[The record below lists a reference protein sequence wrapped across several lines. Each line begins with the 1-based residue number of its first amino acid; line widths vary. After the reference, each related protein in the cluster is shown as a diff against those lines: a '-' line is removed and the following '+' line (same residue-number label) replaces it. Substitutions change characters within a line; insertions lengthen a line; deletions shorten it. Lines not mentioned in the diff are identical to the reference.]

1 MYKYKDILFGLR
13 EEYLRNEAKLKQL
26 EEYVQKN
33 AKRDVRFF
41 LEKEDE
47 QTLVELYYSL
57 NKRNNI
63 IRAAIT
69 KLLGRDVSYEA
80 GKMAKTANGQYQPS
94 SQLFSMDETKK
105 EEVID
110 IVGELYSDPF
120 NSSFN
125 TVIENN
131 EQLINMD
138 RKLMIYP
145 DRIITYRRLDTE
157 HLSSVYDPKT
167 DTVTFRNN
175 KGKVTYDDMYDVL
188 DLEFSKDALPPYLQ
202 LAVAA
207 SNTYGVDT
215 FIYDNDNNRKE
226 KRFTPLVKE
235 KRLILNRQK

>member
-26 EEYVQKN
+26 EEYVQLN

-47 QTLVELYYSL
+47 KTLVELYYSL

-63 IRAAIT
+63 LRAAIT
-69 KLLGRDVSYEA
+69 KLLGRDISYEA
-80 GKMAKTANGQYQPS
+80 GKMAKTANGQYQPDT
-94 SQLFSMDETKK
+94 QTFHMDEERS
-105 EEVID
+105 EEVSD
-110 IVGELYSDPF
+110 IVEELYLDPF
-120 NSSFN
+120 NSTFN
-125 TVIENN
+125 TVVENN
-131 EQLINMD
+131 ETLINMD

-188 DLEFSKDALPPYLQ
+188 DLEFSKDKLPIQLQ
-202 LAVAA
+202 LAVES

-215 FIYDNDNNRKE
+215 FIYDNGNNKKE

-235 KRLILNRQK
+235 KRLILNRR